1 MKLVNDILQH
11 IAYSI
16 ANNEYVWTDQERIA
30 IKDNGHFAGEWS
42 DLYISANA
50 FLNTNGGNIIIGIK
64 DDEDNNRYVFN
75 GFDDRN
81 GPKLQTLV
89 HQFTDTQG
97 NAVDVTEYIHFE
109 KIPFETGEVMALQVD
124 ALPESLRPV
133 CYKGYAYQRSV
144 SGDLKIPGIKINQPE
159 TEAEQVVPE
168 PPAPVEEPS
177 ADKQPDAPAAPSGEE
192 NQAAFQK
199 AYSAEL
205 INIFGTDYISLDP
218 ELKLMLS
225 YIYERGLSADKK
237 HPEADEISDRLWQIK
252 NREDNKI
259 EQELHRKKIKKA
271 LFLLEKNDMVIRIK
285 AQYRINRDYV
295 VVRNLFN

>member
-50 FLNTNGGNIIIGIK
+50 FLNTSGGNIIIGIK

-81 GPKLQTLV
+81 EPKLQTLV
-89 HQFTDTQG
+89 RQFTDIQG
-97 NAVDVTEYIHFE
+97 SAIDVTEYIHFE
-109 KIPFETGEVMALQVD
+109 KVPFQTGEVMALQID

-159 TEAEQVVPE
+159 SDTPQPLLESAPSEEPIEAVKEETPA
-168 PPAPVEEPS
+168 PPA
-177 ADKQPDAPAAPSGEE
+177 EE
-192 NQAAFQK
+192 NETVFQK

-225 YIYERGLSADKK
+225 YIYERGLNNNKK
-237 HPEADEISDRLWQIK
+237 YPEADEIGDRLWQIK
-252 NREDNKI
+252 NREDNKV
-259 EQELHRKKIKKA
+259 EQELHRKKVKKA
-271 LFLLEKNDMVIRIK
+271 LFLLEKNDMIIRIK

>member
-1 MKLVNDILQH
+1 MKLVKDILQH

-30 IKDNGHFAGEWS
+30 IKDNGHFAGDWS

-50 FLNTNGGNIIIGIK
+50 FLNTGGGNIVIGIK

-75 GFDDRN
+75 GFDNRN
-81 GPKLQTLV
+81 EPKLQLLV

-97 NAVDVTEYIHFE
+97 NAVDVTECIHFE
-109 KIPFETGEVMALQVD
+109 KVPFENGEVMALQID

-144 SGDLKIPGIKINQPE
+144 AGDQKIPGIKLNLPE
-159 TEAEQVVPE
+159 APMPVEVEEVPE
-168 PPAPVEEPS
+168 NFEPIQEATG
-177 ADKQPDAPAAPSGEE
+177 ADSQPAAAE
-192 NQAAFQK
+192 NENKTVFQQ

-225 YIYERGLSADKK
+225 YVYERSQSADKK
-237 HPEADEISDRLWQIK
+237 YPEADEISDRLWQTK

>member
-50 FLNTNGGNIIIGIK
+50 FLNTSGGNIIIGIK

-81 GPKLQTLV
+81 EPKLQTLV
-89 HQFTDTQG
+89 HQFTDIQG
-97 NAVDVTEYIHFE
+97 NAVDITEYIHFE
-109 KIPFETGEVMALQVD
+109 KVPFQTGEVMALQVD

-159 TEAEQVVPE
+159 SEAPQALRESAPSE
-168 PPAPVEEPS
+168 EPLDAAKDETPAPPA
-177 ADKQPDAPAAPSGEE
+177 EE
-192 NQAAFQK
+192 NETVFQK

-225 YIYERGLSADKK
+225 YIYERGLINNKK
-237 HPEADEISDRLWQIK
+237 YPEADEIGNRLWQIK

-259 EQELHRKKIKKA
+259 EQDLHRKKIKKA
-271 LFLLEKNDMVIRIK
+271 LFLLEKNDMIIRIK
-285 AQYRINRDYV
+285 AQYRINKDYV